1 MQPLYQYLRQSSW
14 TQNPSAPGT
23 SESDEALQ
31 LAGNIR
37 ELENVIEY
45 LTICSS
51 GTGTID
57 KDMLQGLLNI
67 TGGAEQIAGESTLAD
82 SMEQYEI
89 EQYYPMPG
97 RSWKIGVKWEL

>member
-1 MQPLYQYLRQSSW
+1 
-14 TQNPSAPGT
+14 
-23 SESDEALQ
+23 
-31 LAGNIR
+31 
-37 ELENVIEY
+37 
-45 LTICSS
+45 
-51 GTGTID
+51 
-57 KDMLQGLLNI
+57 MLQGLLNI